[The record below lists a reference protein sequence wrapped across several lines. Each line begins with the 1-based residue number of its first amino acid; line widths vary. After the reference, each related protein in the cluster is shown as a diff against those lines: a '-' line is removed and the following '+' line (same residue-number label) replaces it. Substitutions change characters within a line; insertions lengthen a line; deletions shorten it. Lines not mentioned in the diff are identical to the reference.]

1 MGNKQY
7 LVDDINSHNYDSV
20 NSMSFEEEM
29 KKFRNSIGDS
39 EKKKYTYVF
48 ENFLIYINITYCN
61 TIRRVKKSEF
71 GKREG

>member
-7 LVDDINSHNYDSV
+7 LVDDMNSHNYDSV

-39 EKKKYTYVF
+39 EKKNTHMYLKIF
-48 ENFLIYINITYCN
+48 SFFINITYCN
-61 TIRRVKKSEF
+61 TIRGIKKSEF
-71 GKREG
+71 GEREG